1 MYTAEEMES
10 TMVYV
15 GSGNWQNG
23 IQVIC
28 QNLQILSAIS
38 KDLSDLVFLCQFLAS
53 TYLKS
58 SNAIAVFTRPLL
70 HWYLYT
76 IQVARTSQS

>member
-28 QNLQILSAIS
+28 QNAQILSVIS
-38 KDLSDLVFLCQFLAS
+38 KDLNDSVLFVS
-53 TYLKS
+53 
-58 SNAIAVFTRPLL
+58 IP
-70 HWYLYT
+70 
-76 IQVARTSQS
+76 SQHVLEE

>member
-28 QNLQILSAIS
+28 QNAQILSVIS
-38 KDLSDLVFLCQFLAS
+38 KDLYDSVLFVS
-53 TYLKS
+53 
-58 SNAIAVFTRPLL
+58 IP
-70 HWYLYT
+70 
-76 IQVARTSQS
+76 SQHVLEE

>member
-28 QNLQILSAIS
+28 QNAQILSLIS
-38 KDLSDLVFLCQFLAS
+38 KDLYDSGLFVSL
-53 TYLKS
+53 
-58 SNAIAVFTRPLL
+58 P
-70 HWYLYT
+70 
-76 IQVARTSQS
+76 SQHVLEE

>member
-28 QNLQILSAIS
+28 QNLQILGVIFY
-38 KDLSDLVFLCQFLAS
+38 DLCDFGLFAS
-53 TYLKS
+53 IPSHRVLE
-58 SNAIAVFTRPLL
+58 
-70 HWYLYT
+70 
-76 IQVARTSQS
+76 